1 MAAIQFRSS
10 PLSHRFNRDMGGS
23 SFPGWYFLVCGQV
36 ISWFGVAGSFWL
48 HYQDQR
54 GTNQLRELFVEEPR
68 LSRTGGLSQAAKL
81 QPREPDP
88 GWPGRG
94 PPLEDPV
101 EKSEQ
106 GPVGLVRER
115 DTLETEKNFWK
126 GLFFGGALVVL
137 TLVVQWFLCTSRVRD
152 IPEEAVVDPS
162 SPVQTKQ
169 ELAARQL
176 AEVRLKKHGFDQ

>member
-1 MAAIQFRSS
+1 M
-10 PLSHRFNRDMGGS
+10 
-23 SFPGWYFLVCGQV
+23 
-36 ISWFGVAGSFWL
+36 
-48 HYQDQR
+48 
-54 GTNQLRELFVEEPR
+54 
-68 LSRTGGLSQAAKL
+68 
-81 QPREPDP
+81 
-88 GWPGRG
+88 
-94 PPLEDPV
+94 
-101 EKSEQ
+101 EKSER
-106 GPVGLVRER
+106 GPVGLIRER